1 MSSDLFSKCICNVDE
16 PENRGASD
24 SVWWTDQ
31 KSQGNVVLHTQKPQ
45 GEAQMKHSPDCKHP
59 WSPGQYYFSTSGV
72 LSIFLTVCFQITQC
86 DRAWRKTDSKIFH
99 WSKLKGK
106 KFAPVL
112 EVATKFYTFHIILKK
127 NPSFFRSLA
136 RFLPHFTLHVGTQ
149 VKSVAVL
156 LEHVLPWLQGVPC
169 VRQEILHR
177 FLWCPALAESC
188 IIIALEITAL

>member
-1 MSSDLFSKCICNVDE
+1 MSSDLFSKCICNIDE

-86 DRAWRKTDSKIFH
+86 DKAWRKTDSKIFH

-127 NPSFFRSLA
+127 NPQFLQKSGMISATFYTACWHTGKICSSFTWVRFALIAGCPLRQA
-136 RFLPHFTLHVGTQ
+136 RNTP
-149 VKSVAVL
+149 
-156 LEHVLPWLQGVPC
+156 
-169 VRQEILHR
+169 
-177 FLWCPALAESC
+177 
-188 IIIALEITAL
+188 